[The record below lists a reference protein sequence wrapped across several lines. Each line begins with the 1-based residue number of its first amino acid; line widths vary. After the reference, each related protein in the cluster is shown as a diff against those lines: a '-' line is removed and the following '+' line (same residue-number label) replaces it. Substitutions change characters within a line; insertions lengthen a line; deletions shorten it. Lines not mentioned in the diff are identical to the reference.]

1 MIFLFPK
8 KYKFKKVKKGKLSK
22 YDFKSNK
29 LVFGTIGLKAIKSGL
44 LSAKQIEA
52 ARQAINRKIQRKG
65 KLWIKI
71 FPNLPITSK
80 PVEVRMGKGKGNLD
94 HWSVKIKAGTVL
106 FELCGI
112 STKTALTAF
121 KTGKAKLP
129 VKTKI
134 IT

>member
-1 MIFLFPK
+1 MLLQPK
-8 KYKFKKVKKGKLSK
+8 KTKYKKIQKGKLSK
-22 YDFKSNK
+22 FDFRSNK
-29 LVFGTIGLKAIKSGL
+29 LRFGSIGLKA
-44 LSAKQIEA
+44 AKAGTISSRQIEA

-65 KLWIKI
+65 KIWIKI
-71 FPNLPITSK
+71 FPSLPITSK

-94 HWSVKIKAGTVL
+94 HWAVRIKAGTVL

-112 STKTALTAF
+112 STKNALAAF